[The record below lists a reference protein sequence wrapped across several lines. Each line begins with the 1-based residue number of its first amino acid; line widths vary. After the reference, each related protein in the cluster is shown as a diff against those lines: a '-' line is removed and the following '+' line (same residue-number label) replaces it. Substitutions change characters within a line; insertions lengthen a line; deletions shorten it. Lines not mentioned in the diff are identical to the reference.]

1 MKAYGGGITPCVQTY
16 GIRWMC
22 VCVHLQTLIALIL
35 EIEPPIATEQ
45 EDEWAPDLVV
55 TF

>member
-1 MKAYGGGITPCVQTY
+1 MGIGGITPIIQTY
-16 GIRWMC
+16 GIRRMC
-22 VCVHLQTLIALIL
+22 VCVHLQTLMALIL
-35 EIEPPIATEQ
+35 EKEHPIANEQ